1 MNSDEI
7 FKNDKIYIFNIWA
20 SWCVPCQDE
29 HPILMELSNQKT
41 IEVIGLNYKDNSKNA
56 KNFLKELGNPYKI
69 ILIDNDGTIAIEWGA
84 YGVPETF
91 LIYKKKVIEK
101 FIGPLNLILLIDIK
115 KKIDEIY

>member
-1 MNSDEI
+1 MKFLKMIRFI
-7 FKNDKIYIFNIWA
+7 FSIFGHHG
-20 SWCVPCQDE
+20 VPCQDE

-91 LIYKKKVIEK
+91 LIYKNKEIEK
-101 FIGPLNLILLIDIK
+101 FIGPLNLNLLTDI
-115 KKIDEIY
+115 KKIDEIH